1 MVAVAFLPA
10 GAVRADRCFRRS
22 FSLWSSDRARRAATC
37 TGLWLFHAV
46 WPIASALYSGFAP
59 VLRLLLGLVLSELFV
74 LWLAPS
80 ATASTVVFD
89 WNGVACSLSSGLA
102 IGFVS
107 QLAGAPMLGGAVRDW
122 FSIRSADQCAA
133 DTAGLVRITIKLLD
147 GRAFSISADPVL
159 PIGELKRRL
168 AAVCGIQPEHQ
179 RLVFGGRSLCDD
191 LSLS

>member
-1 MVAVAFLPA
+1 MAVAFLPA
-10 GAVRADRCFRRS
+10 DAVCAECCFRRRS
-22 FSLWSSDRARRAATC
+22 SLWSSDRARRAATC

-74 LWLAPS
+74 LWLGVW
-80 ATASTVVFD
+80 ATSTD
-89 WNGVACSLSSGLA
+89 WNGVVCSLLSGLA
-102 IGFVS
+102 VAFVS
-107 QLAGAPMLGGAVRDW
+107 QLAAASMLGGAVRDW